1 MITNI
6 YLIICAAIFI
16 YINFINKDDKL
27 LCALKLGA
35 FYPPNVRD
43 NKEYYRFFMCNFI
56 HIDFFHFLL
65 NGYALYDLGRFFE
78 AILGPVPYLLLIII
92 SMFLSAMLCYS
103 ASQVSTR
110 YDNTITLGASGVVYG
125 FFGAIVALGI
135 LAQGTYGALLQ
146 NFMYIILINV
156 LYTFMNKQISK
167 TGHLGG
173 FIGGV
178 LAIVILMAMQVVP
191 LL

>member
-6 YLIICAAIFI
+6 YLLICAGIFI
-16 YINFINKDDKL
+16 YINFINKDDKT

-35 FYPPNVRD
+35 FYPPNVRE

-56 HIDFFHFLL
+56 HIDFIHFLL
-65 NGYALYDLGRFFE
+65 NGYALYQLGSFFE
-78 AILGPVPYLLLIII
+78 AILGTVPYLFLIVV
-92 SMFLSAMLCYS
+92 SMLLSAMMCYS
-103 ASQVSTR
+103 ASNISTR

-125 FFGAIVALGI
+125 FFGAIVALGLI
-135 LAQGTYGALLQ
+135 AKGTYALLLDD
-146 NFMYIILINV
+146 FLYVILINV
-156 LYTFMNKQISK
+156 LYTVMNKQISK

-178 LAIVILMAMQVVP
+178 LAIVILMTFKVVP